1 MKAKVFLLTISWM
14 LVTLVVIGLFHFPI
28 INRIE
33 YGKELNQ
40 SLQTSQS
47 VLNQLDH
54 TFKSLKL
61 DIESFSKDLDGDV
74 LWLDQSLKL
83 LDENKSI
90 KEVHLFDEDR
100 LHDRTQVQKG
110 SMVQLEKKSL
120 EGLFF
125 YQSMIVETYDKQRVI
140 IYYKGK
146 TTYLMLL
153 INLDQLM
160 NPALPTSKGMVG
172 IYDQHSVLITSVGER
187 LNGRTFFDDSALKQS
202 NSGYV
207 EEVFY
212 SIQRIN
218 FENMPLNILI
228 ANLDQTYRKHVRL
241 YLVRYV
247 LLSLVIITV
256 GFLVAWRIV
265 KVYQQAVLNKQLGQI
280 TELGQIQK
288 NISLAITHM
297 GMAAKSFDD
306 INVLKEELETLY
318 VDLEEGVNYDA
329 DARVDEKG
337 DQKT

>member
-33 YGKELNQ
+33 YGQELNQ